1 MASLEWGQVLPT
13 APEVSFEITIT
24 LACSWLIVLYLYL
37 YAINRYRGYCCIIV
51 PVLFPRY
58 CLCGYEATKLIIRV
72 YDVAVAYIYTSH
84 EKFYHAFSALFVLQA
99 TIAVVKDWEQG

>member
-1 MASLEWGQVLPT
+1 MASLEWDQVLPT

-58 CLCGYEATKLIIRV
+58 CSCGYEATKLIIRV
-72 YDVAVAYIYTSH
+72 YDVAVAYIYIYIT
-84 EKFYHAFSALFVLQA
+84 
-99 TIAVVKDWEQG
+99 